1 MTLSK
6 LRYYNSLAARG
17 LSFFF
22 FFGGGGVNKVLIVF
36 LNNLEKNLSSQLIF
50 SPI

>member
-1 MTLSK
+1 MTLLK
-6 LRYYNSLAARG
+6 LRYYNSLGAKG
-17 LSFFF
+17 LFFF
-22 FFGGGGVNKVLIVF
+22 WGGVCKQGLNCF

>member
-6 LRYYNSLAARG
+6 LRYYNSLGTRG
-17 LSFFF
+17 LSFFW
-22 FFGGGGVNKVLIVF
+22 GGGCKQGLNCF

-50 SPI
+50 SLI

>member
-6 LRYYNSLAARG
+6 LRYYNSLGTRG
-17 LSFFF
+17 LSFF
-22 FFGGGGVNKVLIVF
+22 GGGGGCKQGLNCF

-50 SPI
+50 SLI